1 MMINTIKKI
10 WKELEYKAWEYLF
23 QQSDNDTNLYFVISG
38 KLLME
43 KEGAFISYVEKD
55 TLIWEKS
62 FLKNNSKPIDVKVVE
77 DTAVI
82 MVTNESFNNFS
93 DDEKI
98 DFLKEITIYVS
109 DRVNNL
115 TKVMNHVEI
124 ISQKIYDFDGNESL
138 ESISN
143 IFGNILDL
151 EKVVIFRKQYG
162 SLSKVLWW
170 PVEDELQK
178 EAEKYIDEE
187 FQFYTDNNKLF
198 IVEKDYFIWFIWDKK
213 IENYIVNNI
222 FLNINSV
229 LNVFVEK
236 IEEKKNQKLHDY
248 MNL

>member
-1 MMINTIKKI
+1 
-10 WKELEYKAWEYLF
+10 
-23 QQSDNDTNLYFVISG
+23 
-38 KLLME
+38 
-43 KEGAFISYVEKD
+43 
-55 TLIWEKS
+55 
-62 FLKNNSKPIDVKVVE
+62 
-77 DTAVI
+77 

-162 SLSKVLWW
+162 SLSKVL
-170 PVEDELQK
+170 
-178 EAEKYIDEE
+178 
-187 FQFYTDNNKLF
+187 
-198 IVEKDYFIWFIWDKK
+198 
-213 IENYIVNNI
+213 
-222 FLNINSV
+222 
-229 LNVFVEK
+229 
-236 IEEKKNQKLHDY
+236 
-248 MNL
+248 